1 MWMSS
6 AQGSGDADRPSGP
19 IAAFTSTHRK
29 AIAPVAHDYVKVVFI
44 RTGSLT
50 LLSEFGECLAVPG
63 DVAILGQSTLC
74 AGEPVGRVTVTTVVL
89 DPDYMIDQVFWQH
102 ASVLSDRFHAQRLAE
117 NIYAEPTQLLHLGR
131 RRAGALVPW
140 LDELAVL
147 SIEDQPVKNFYR
159 LQALWFSV
167 AHVVTPFV
175 KTTPIR
181 RSSTQRAT
189 TWPTQPRPRRLAPLR
204 SEARKVAD
212 LLRSHL
218 GRRWAVSELASE
230 VHLSKSQLGRVFVE
244 AYGKSPIA
252 YLTMLRAEQMAH
264 LLRTTDAPI
273 AMIARQVG
281 WSDPD
286 FAARQFRRSVGI
298 TPRRYRDRVRG
309 WTNVGGA

>member
-1 MWMSS
+1 MRMSS
-6 AQGSGDADRPSGP
+6 AQDGGDADKPSGP
-19 IAAFTSTHRK
+19 IATFTSTHRK

-74 AGEPVGRVTVTTVVL
+74 AGEPVGHVTVTTVVL

-131 RRAGALVPW
+131 HRAEVLTPW
-140 LDELAVL
+140 LDELAAL
-147 SIEDQPVKNFYR
+147 STEDHPVKNFYR
-159 LQALWFSV
+159 MQALWFSV

-175 KTTPIR
+175 RTTPIR

-189 TWPTQPRPRRLAPLR
+189 TWPTQPRLRRLTPLRTEARKIAELLR
-204 SEARKVAD
+204 SEPA
-212 LLRSHL
+212 
-218 GRRWAVSELASE
+218 RRWSISELADA
-230 VHLSKSQLGRVFVE
+230 VHLSKSQVGRVFVD

-252 YLTMLRAEQMAH
+252 YLG
-264 LLRTTDAPI
+264 LLHE
-273 AMIARQVG
+273 
-281 WSDPD
+281 
-286 FAARQFRRSVGI
+286 
-298 TPRRYRDRVRG
+298 
-309 WTNVGGA
+309 